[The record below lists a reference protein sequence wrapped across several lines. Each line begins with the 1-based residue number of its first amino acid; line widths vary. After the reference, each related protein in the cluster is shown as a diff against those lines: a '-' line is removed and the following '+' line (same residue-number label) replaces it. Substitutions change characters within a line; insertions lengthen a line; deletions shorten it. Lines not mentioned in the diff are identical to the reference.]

1 MHELNIKKVQGYQVL
16 DSRGRPTVAVTLT
29 LSDGSLHTARVPSG
43 ASTGAHE
50 AHELRD
56 AGSDRAE
63 KYFGGLSVYQAVEN
77 VNAIIAPKLVGHS
90 LNLAAIDGLLVE
102 IDPTPGH
109 QKIGANATLAT
120 SLAVAKAAAY
130 ASGNSVARYFQP
142 EGSLLLPMPM
152 VNILSGGAH
161 ANRSLDIQDV
171 LVVPHAAGNFAEALS
186 WIVAIRERAA
196 RAGKSHGATHLV
208 ADEGGLGLTFANM
221 EDACEFVLVQIEDL
235 GLSDKVSLAL
245 DIAATQ
251 FFADNKYLLNTSGQ
265 IYSPEQFVETLLDLV
280 ATYPI
285 SSIEDPF
292 AEDDWASWSAFTAQA
307 PMNLQILGDDL
318 FTTNLH
324 RLERGITEKSAN
336 AILIKPNQNGLLT
349 STHRVLEHARINNF
363 ATVVSARSGE
373 TEDSWLADLATG
385 WRAQQIK
392 VGSTHGSER
401 TAKWNRLLELEATEE
416 TEFARPFSTPKLEK

>member
-1 MHELNIKKVQGYQVL
+1 MNIKKVLGYQVL

-29 LSDGSLHTARVPSG
+29 LSDGSMHTARVPSG

-56 AGSDRAE
+56 KGSSHAE
-63 KYFGGLSVYQAVEN
+63 EYFGGLSVYQAVEN
-77 VNAIIAPKLVGHS
+77 VNTKIAPKLLGHS
-90 LNLAAIDGLLVE
+90 LNLAASDGLMVE

-109 QKIGANATLAT
+109 HKIGANATLAT
-120 SLAVAKAAAY
+120 SLAVAKAAAH
-130 ASGNSVARYFQP
+130 ASGKSLARYFQP
-142 EGSLLLPMPM
+142 EGALLLPMPM

-171 LVVPHAAGNFAEALS
+171 LVVPHAASNFAEALS

-196 RAGKSHGATHLV
+196 RDGKAYGATHLV
-208 ADEGGLGLTFANM
+208 ADEGGLGLSFPTM
-221 EDACEFVLVQIEDL
+221 DDACEFVLAQIEEL
-235 GLSDKVSLAL
+235 GLSGKVSLAL
-245 DIAATQ
+245 DIASTQ
-251 FFADNKYLLNTSGQ
+251 FFADNKYSLTTSGQ
-265 IYSPEQFVETLLDLV
+265 VYSPEQFVDEMLDLV
-280 ATYPI
+280 TTYPI

-292 AEDDWASWSAFTAQA
+292 AEDDWTSWSAFAASA
-307 PMNLQILGDDL
+307 PAHLQILGDDL

-324 RLERGITEKSAN
+324 RLERGIAEKSAN
-336 AILIKPNQNGLLT
+336 AILIKANQNGLLT
-349 STHRVLEHARINNF
+349 STHRVLEKAHENNF

-373 TEDSWLADLATG
+373 TEDSWLADIATG

-401 TAKWNRLLELEATEE
+401 TAKWNRLLELEATEV
-416 TEFARPFSTPKLEK
+416 TEFARPFNSL